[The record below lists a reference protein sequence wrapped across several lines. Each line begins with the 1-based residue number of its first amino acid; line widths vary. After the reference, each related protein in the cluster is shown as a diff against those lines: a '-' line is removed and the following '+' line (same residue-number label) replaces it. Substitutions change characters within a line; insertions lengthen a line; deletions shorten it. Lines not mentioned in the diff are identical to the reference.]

1 MMTYREAL
9 EIIMENNG
17 GFAPL
22 NLIYKSIWNYKD
34 KSEIKGQTPNA
45 TIRETLQRSKVFF
58 PLGIGVWGLSK
69 YKHILTAKETP
80 TKTKAEKQERMHAK
94 IQGMLLELG
103 NQRGLDTYTNDKSW
117 IFNNKKLGSLC
128 SLQEIPPFTYNE
140 IIQRSVKY
148 VDVAWFSQDKYAFPV
163 RICEVEDST
172 DFRAALTKFK
182 ELEFF
187 NTEFYCISSDKRKA
201 KFDTEINKNAFKSL
215 INRVEFISY
224 EQIIAT
230 YEHEMK
236 KIRF

>member
-1 MMTYREAL
+1 MTYREAI
-9 EIIMENNG
+9 EAIMENNG

-22 NLIYKSIWNYKD
+22 NIIYKHIWDYKD
-34 KSEIKGQTPNA
+34 KNEISGKTPNA
-45 TIRETLQRSKVFF
+45 TIRETLQRNDTFF
-58 PLGIGVWGLSK
+58 PLGIGVWALSK
-69 YKHILTAKETP
+69 YKRILTAKESVP
-80 TKTKAEKQERMHAK
+80 KTEEEKRERMHAK

-117 IFNNKKLGSLC
+117 TFNNKKLGSLC
-128 SLQEIPPFTYNE
+128 SLQEIPPFTYVD
-140 IIQRSVKY
+140 IIKKSVNY
-148 VDVAWFSQDKYAFPV
+148 VDVAWFSTDKYPFPV

-187 NTEFYCISSDKRKA
+187 NIEFYCISDAKRKT
-201 KFDTEINKNAFKSL
+201 KFDTEINKKAFESL
-215 INRVEFISY
+215 VKRVEFVSY

-236 KIRF
+236 KIKF

>member
-1 MMTYREAL
+1 MTYKEAL
-9 EIIMENNG
+9 TMLMEENG

-22 NLIYKSIWNYKD
+22 NLIYKKIWDYKD
-34 KSEIKGQTPNA
+34 RNEVKGITPNA
-45 TIRETLQRSKVFF
+45 TIREALQRNKEFF

-69 YKHILTAKETP
+69 YQHVLMAKETIA
-80 TKTKAEKQERMHAK
+80 KTKIEKQERIHAK

-117 IFNNKKLGSLC
+117 IFNNKKLGALC
-128 SLQEIPPFTYNE
+128 SLQEIPPFTYAD
-140 IIQRSVKY
+140 IIKKNVNY
-148 VDVAWFSQDKYAFPV
+148 VDVAWFGTDKNAFPV
-163 RICEVEDST
+163 RICEVENTT

-187 NTEFYCISSDKRKA
+187 NIEFYCISDSKRYT
-201 KFDTEINKNAFKSL
+201 KFETEINKNAFKSL
-215 INRVEFISY
+215 VKRVKFQSY
-224 EQIIAT
+224 EDIITT